1 MVTERHESHV
11 GGPPEPRGSAG
22 RPDIAER
29 ALPAQR
35 LRPPGADAPGE
46 RYTRQMRLP
55 QLGELGQRRLA
66 ASRVAVIGAGGL
78 GAPVLSYLAAAG
90 VGSLT
95 VFDPDVVDATNLHRQ
110 VLFTAA
116 DVGRSKAVAAGEH
129 LRAQNPDLS
138 VTAVVEAVTPTTAL
152 EQVNG
157 HDLVLDGTD
166 NFPTRYLVSDACE
179 LLDVPLVWGSILA
192 FAGQVSVFWGAG
204 GRGVTYRDVHPVPPR
219 PGEVPSCAEAGVLGM
234 LCGVIGSTMAMEAV
248 KVIAG
253 MGDVLYGRLALYDA
267 LSARWDE
274 LPIARD
280 PQRPPVTRIE
290 DIAVTCGLPGPTGPG
305 TDEVEP
311 DELPALLAA
320 GTRVLDIRESSELAD
335 GMVRG
340 AEHVPMGRLLDP
352 AGADDPELA
361 PQGLDGAVLY
371 CAAGIRSASTQRVLS
386 ERGIRVRSLRGG
398 FAAARSSGIEIVPV
412 QSSGADRP
420 GQHGSGGSS

>member
-1 MVTERHESHV
+1 
-11 GGPPEPRGSAG
+11 
-22 RPDIAER
+22 
-29 ALPAQR
+29 
-35 LRPPGADAPGE
+35 
-46 RYTRQMRLP
+46 MRLP

-152 EQVNG
+152 EQLNG

-290 DIAVTCGLPGPTGPG
+290 DIAVTCGLPGPTAPG

-352 AGADDPELA
+352 AEADDPELA

-371 CAAGIRSASTQRVLS
+371 CAAGTRSASTQRVLS

-398 FAAARSSGIEIVPV
+398 FAAARGSGIELVSV
-412 QSSGADRP
+412 QRSEADRP
-420 GQHGSGGSS
+420 GQHGSDASS